1 MTNIL
6 ILDESLVDLSED
18 EQKAVR
24 GGAASCTYASKTYSR
39 GSAVKQDD
47 GNIYRCQADGTWGR
61 VDPARV

>member
-24 GGAASCTYASKTYSR
+24 GGAASCTYESKTYSE
-39 GSAVKQDD
+39 GAAV
-47 GNIYRCQADGTWGR
+47 RQADGVYKCTNAGTWQK
-61 VDPARV
+61 VSS

>member
-24 GGAASCTYASKTYSR
+24 GGAGSCTYASQTYSE
-39 GSAVKQDD
+39 GSTV
-47 GNIYRCQADGTWGR
+47 RQADGIYSCQKDGSWGY
-61 VDPARV
+61 VSK

>member
-24 GGAASCTYASKTYSR
+24 GGAASCTYASQTYSE
-39 GSAVKQDD
+39 GSTVK
-47 GNIYRCQADGTWGR
+47 QADGIYVCKADGSWEYKA
-61 VDPARV
+61 PAAV

>member
-24 GGAASCTYASKTYSR
+24 GGAASCTYASQTYSE
-39 GSAVKQDD
+39 GSTVK
-47 GNIYRCQADGTWGR
+47 QADGIYVCKADGSWGYKDTAA
-61 VDPARV
+61 VK